1 MRSYHSPPRNP
12 PKSAGASS
20 FRISS
25 QFFGE
30 TFGQVG
36 METENEM
43 KTGEEFRVL

>member
-1 MRSYHSPPRNP
+1 MRSYHSSPLNP
-12 PKSAGASS
+12 PKSAGASL

-25 QFFGE
+25 QCFGE

-36 METENEM
+36 MGTENEM